1 MRISDW
7 SSDVCSSDLEPCF
20 RVDSDIVKP
29 FAMRRQG
36 MPNRVRCHT
45 IPWLFRMVRD
55 TARSAVHERR
65 APGRGKRWSEPPK
78 REIELQHARARKTN
92 GGKRRGLAAATR
104 LTLGRARGLAAA
116 ARPART
122 AGAPG

>member
-29 FAMRRQG
+29 CAMRRQG
-36 MPNRVRCHT
+36 MPNRARCHK

-55 TARSAVHERR
+55 TARSAVHERLGQ
-65 APGRGKRWSEPPK
+65 GRGKRWSAQPT
-78 REIELQHARARKTN
+78 RDTELPHDRVRKASGAN
-92 GGKRRGLAAATR
+92 RRGTTGSLR
-104 LTLGRARGLAAA
+104 LTLRACGMSAGYRG
-116 ARPART
+116 
-122 AGAPG
+122 GEG

>member
-36 MPNRVRCHT
+36 MPNRARCHK

-65 APGRGKRWSEPPK
+65 EKGRGKRWTAPPK
-78 REIELQHARARKTN
+78 RESELHHDRDRKTS
-92 GGKRRGLAAATR
+92 GGKGLGSAASWEGRRG
-104 LTLGRARGLAAA
+104 G
-116 ARPART
+116 
-122 AGAPG
+122 